1 MLPHH
6 GMPTKKPY
14 AFKSMTERAIEKFV
28 GIENPTLGDL
38 NVLKVAGQVEAG
50 VEELLAYLRDG
61 YTKKSRTELEEEVHD
76 SKKLGQRMKLVNN
89 QKPHPTLC
97 QAHAIVSG
105 GHPRAATLRG
115 ILAKYKI
122 RIDDPDNGC
131 WLPNNTEAKK
141 KMRSPAVPHSRI
153 HRKNYYR
160 WMDTYIRLP
169 ATNNETYCRF
179 QLNMIKDRLLN
190 MDSLPDYVM
199 LPAGE
204 KVTS

>member
-50 VEELLAYLRDG
+50 VEELLA
-61 YTKKSRTELEEEVHD
+61 
-76 SKKLGQRMKLVNN
+76 
-89 QKPHPTLC
+89 
-97 QAHAIVSG
+97 HAIVSG
-105 GHPRAATLRG
+105 GHPRAVTLRG

-160 WMDTYIRLP
+160 WMDTYIRFP
-169 ATNNETYCRF
+169 ATNNEAYCRF
-179 QLNMIKDRLLN
+179 QLNMIKDRLLK